1 MSIKFLKKNNINF
14 LHYFCHINNL
24 DSIIKNGI
32 FSYNSVAT
40 VRSNYIDIS
49 DPKIQKRR
57 NRLIFLTGKSVHDYV
72 PLYFAT
78 QTPMQYVIT
87 TSAPTKGRF
96 AKAKNDDLVFLD
108 FELTDIF
115 DLEGVIFTD
124 GNASSGYTKFYDK
137 KSDLKNIDCEIIN
150 CSNDYYS
157 TNGECYKEE
166 WKRKKA
172 AEVLV
177 PEFLASKFIKRIVVF
192 DTIKR
197 IKLSRKYKNISF
209 LEEDN
214 DCEKYYI

>member
-1 MSIKFLKKNNINF
+1 MSIKFLKKNNINY

-24 DSIIKNGI
+24 DSIINNGI

-57 NRLIFLTGKSVHDYV
+57 NRMIFLTGKSVHDYV

-87 TSAPTKGRF
+87 TSAPTKGRY

-115 DLEGVIFTD
+115 DLEGVIFTE
-124 GNASSGYTKFYDK
+124 GNASSGCTNFYNK

-150 CSNDYYS
+150 CPNDYYS

-172 AEVLV
+172 SEVLV
-177 PEFLASKFIKRIVVF
+177 PDNLSIDLLSRIVVF
-192 DTIKR
+192 DKVVKK
-197 IKLSRKYKNISF
+197 KLQRKYSKYDI
-209 LEEDN
+209 LEKDELS
-214 DCEKYYI
+214 EKYYL